1 MSDRHGF
8 TGERNGFKI
17 CKFGHNR
24 DRAYHNGNS
33 GYDSTDTIVY
43 KVMKMKLNKQTISG
57 ILVVLAIILV
67 IVMTVWYLFGNSP
80 TTDQLLMT
88 YLLAP
93 ILFTFA
99 VYEKLN
105 DKVSNTR
112 EDVQKELSEIKIQ
125 LGRIEGRLN
134 IKE

>member
-1 MSDRHGF
+1 
-8 TGERNGFKI
+8 
-17 CKFGHNR
+17 
-24 DRAYHNGNS
+24 
-33 GYDSTDTIVY
+33 
-43 KVMKMKLNKQTISG
+43 
-57 ILVVLAIILV
+57 
-67 IVMTVWYLFGNSP
+67 
-80 TTDQLLMT
+80 MT

-112 EDVQKELSEIKIQ
+112 EEVQKELSEIKIQ

-134 IKE
+134 TKK

>member
-1 MSDRHGF
+1 
-8 TGERNGFKI
+8 
-17 CKFGHNR
+17 
-24 DRAYHNGNS
+24 
-33 GYDSTDTIVY
+33 
-43 KVMKMKLNKQTISG
+43 MKMKLNKGTISG
-57 ILVVLAIILV
+57 ILIVLTVILV
-67 IVMTVWYLFGNSP
+67 IVMTVWYLFGDSP

-112 EDVQKELSEIKIQ
+112 EEVQKELSEIKIQ

-134 IKE
+134 TKE

>member
-1 MSDRHGF
+1 MDLS
-8 TGERNGFKI
+8 
-17 CKFGHNR
+17 
-24 DRAYHNGNS
+24 YHNDNF

-43 KVMKMKLNKQTISG
+43 KVMKMKLNKGTISS
-57 ILVVLAIILV
+57 ILIVLAVILV

-93 ILFTFA
+93 FLFTLA

-105 DKVSNTR
+105 DKVSNAR
-112 EDVQKELSEIKIQ
+112 EDVQKELNGIKIQ
-125 LGRIEGRLN
+125 LGRIEGRLDT
-134 IKE
+134 KK